1 MSRSGQPVVAYP
13 PANGEADGLS
23 TSQLVSRL
31 TEELSRLVR
40 DELRLAQTEVLR
52 KGKLAGV
59 GVGALGGAGLLAFY
73 GGACLLAAAIVA
85 LATVISPWAAALTV
99 GIALLVAAGIG
110 ALVAK
115 VALRRAIPGRLPK
128 ETVESLQADL
138 HTVLEHAKRPA
149 GSKAG
154 AAP

>member
-1 MSRSGQPVVAYP
+1 
-13 PANGEADGLS
+13 
-23 TSQLVSRL
+23 
-31 TEELSRLVR
+31 
-40 DELRLAQTEVLR
+40 
-52 KGKLAGV
+52 
-59 GVGALGGAGLLAFY
+59 
-73 GGACLLAAAIVA
+73 
-85 LATVISPWAAALTV
+85 V

>member
-1 MSRSGQPVVAYP
+1 VVAYP

-52 KGKLAGV
+52 KGKLVGV

-138 HTVLEHAKRPA
+138 HTVLEHTKRPA